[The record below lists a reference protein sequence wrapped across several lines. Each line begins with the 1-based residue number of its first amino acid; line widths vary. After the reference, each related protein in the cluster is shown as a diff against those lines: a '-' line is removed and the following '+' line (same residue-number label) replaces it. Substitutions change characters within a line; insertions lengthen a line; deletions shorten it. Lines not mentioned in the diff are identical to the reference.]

1 MTEKQRRRRMTI
13 FRVIALIIAIIMII
27 GVILQAFIN

>member
-1 MTEKQRRRRMTI
+1 MTEKQRRRRITV

-27 GVILQAFIN
+27 GVILQSFIY

>member
-1 MTEKQRRRRMTI
+1 MTEKQRRKRMAA

-27 GVILQAFIN
+27 GVILQAFIY